1 MGPCPHHWLF
11 EKVTAV
17 VHHGGAG
24 TTSTGLLHGCP
35 TWICPFFG
43 DQHFWGEMV
52 FRAGLG
58 PKPISVHSLTL
69 QLVINNLELL
79 LSDKILSAASSM
91 ASAMTKEDGIEGAVC
106 AFYKHL
112 PLENM
117 LCDISLFK
125 GEYRLAQ
132 VYCTECGL
140 KMAAE
145 VSIAIHSSHSLHL
158 QDHIHNGS
166 IIPCSYCNW
175 SLPKPSTP
183 RDGIFEGLGG
193 FVHELTEGVADVVSD
208 PVKGIYNE
216 GMKGAA
222 TGLVTGMSRFVNHQI
237 TGSTILYE
245 RFKDVLWILKKNNNW
260 SHQNISGRKKGD
272 TEDGEEARLEEIKNE
287 LTYFSHQNSNLAGKR
302 NTGNLSHDCSERTK
316 EWRSLRILYA
326 NKSQQSSQLPFHY
339 PPSSSKP
346 FLQRVISDDIHNV
359 GDLDDNNVILPPGS
373 DHGHLKEGRSTE
385 EEVDAA
391 EQTSQWFPNNNRENA
406 SGKSESSDTQPAG
419 LHLSNSSFHVD
430 NVLIE
435 KYHHPLDH
443 QTNAGVLSGEIS
455 KTDVEGKMS
464 DTAITDYLGSSITDE
479 EVMPFILPR
488 QRLSSDELSSKHP
501 QRQEP
506 TETTSFFRSDNF
518 LDVDNQPLEQMF
530 ASQHPDVISEEGNSL
545 HSSIRHMS
553 GEGASEADAEET
565 DINDP
570 ERQNQDMKE
579 NLEEERL
586 GIEKVISFCNDDG
599 DMTNQPT
606 PVVPSHTN
614 SPLIRHISYP
624 TMETSQILHTM
635 SNHNNSQL
643 NELPSEPGSF
653 YSKHDLVT
661 SYKMAKETFHLFKRL
676 NKNKEKRYIL
686 RCFSDYSYLIVC
698 FDVVLYFS
706 LL

>member
-1 MGPCPHHWLF
+1 MGSCPHHWLF

-52 FRAGLG
+52 FPAGLG

-79 LSDKILSAASSM
+79 LSDKVLSAASMM
-91 ASAMTKEDGIEGAVC
+91 ASAMMKEDGIEGAVC

-117 LCDISLFK
+117 LCDVSLFK

-140 KMAAE
+140 KMAAD

-166 IIPCSYCNW
+166 IVPCSYCNW

-183 RDGIFEGLGG
+183 REGIFEGLGG

-260 SHQNISGRKKGD
+260 THQNTSGGKEGSIEA
-272 TEDGEEARLEEIKNE
+272 EDGEEGRLEEIKNE
-287 LTYFSHQNSNLAGKR
+287 LTYFSHQNSHLAGKR

-316 EWRSLRILYA
+316 EWRSLRILYS
-326 NKSQQSSQLPFHY
+326 NKPLQIPQQPFHHR
-339 PPSSSKP
+339 PSSKP
-346 FLQRVISDDIHNV
+346 FLQRVISDDIHNI

-373 DHGHLKEGRSTE
+373 DHSHFKRSISVGE
-385 EEVDAA
+385 DKNAP
-391 EQTSQWFPNNNRENA
+391 EQTSQWFPSNNIPDNA
-406 SGKSESSDTQPAG
+406 SGKSESSDALPAG
-419 LHLSNSSFHVD
+419 LHLSNSSVHVD
-430 NVLIE
+430 KVVIE
-435 KYHHPLDH
+435 KYHQASLS
-443 QTNAGVLSGEIS
+443 QTDINGSQGM
-455 KTDVEGKMS
+455 VEEPRQPVHEAEKVRNTS
-464 DTAITDYLGSSITDE
+464 VPDYLTSSVTDE
-479 EVMPFILPR
+479 EVMPFILPQ
-488 QRLSSDELSSKHP
+488 QRLSSDELSSKYP
-501 QRQEP
+501 PYEEQGR
-506 TETTSFFRSDNF
+506 SSLLRSDNL
-518 LDVDNQPLEQMF
+518 LDIDNQPLEQMF

-545 HSSIRHMS
+545 HSSIRQMS
-553 GEGASEADAEET
+553 GEGASEADADQEK
-565 DINDP
+565 N
-570 ERQNQDMKE
+570 
-579 NLEEERL
+579 L
-586 GIEKVISFCNDDG
+586 GIEKVISFSNEEG
-599 DMTNQPT
+599 DLAPA
-606 PVVPSHTN
+606 VESF
-614 SPLIRHISYP
+614 PLIRHASYP
-624 TMETSQILHTM
+624 TTETSPILHTM
-635 SNHNNSQL
+635 SNDNNSRL
-643 NELPSEPGSF
+643 NVLHSEPGSF
-653 YSKHDLVT
+653 YSKNDLVA

-676 NKNKEKRYIL
+676 NKNRDRRYA
-686 RCFSDYSYLIVC
+686 FMV
-698 FDVVLYFS
+698 S
-706 LL
+706 LLF